1 MSRFKPPTE
10 DAIANFTE
18 SMKSET
24 TAKKTASDVGI
35 FVLYLRE
42 ALNENRQ
49 LEDIPE
55 NELAKSLLSYIQ
67 VRH

>member
-10 DAIANFTE
+10 EAMANFTK